1 MEKLTFDL
9 VYATFVAQTFLFA
22 IPMIVAAWSF
32 IKDVVWLPAPIRG
45 KGKIP
50 KHLPVSETE
59 LQPLNCPSCGSGVP
73 LNEAAMKCPSCGN
86 VFPVPRE
93 YQEIRHARHLAI
105 EKIDRAQRLWRFVS
119 FLTSN
124 WTLGVVIILTLW
136 LTVCLVV
143 ILTWIDTQNLV
154 PFERFSDTYRVPYLT
169 LFFWIA
175 MLAFI
180 AISISGKFRSE
191 LPVIENIPAAA
202 NSETVQCANC
212 GGTIGFDAGQFG
224 SLCGYCGVETFRVK
238 IARLTAIAEG
248 KTAEKASNRL
258 TSEMDRFADAI
269 EDYLAVPKLLVAG
282 LIILVIGYA
291 IFAFGFVALLT
302 LAVWAVT
309 ILIAGLLLYP
319 IPTLAGLIA
328 LGILYHYR
336 KPLIARFFS
345 AIDRD

>member
-1 MEKLTFDL
+1 MEKLVFNA

-32 IKDVVWLPAPIRG
+32 IKDVVWLPPVIRG

-50 KHLPVSETE
+50 KHLPVPETE

-124 WTLGVVIILTLW
+124 WTLGVVILLTLW
-136 LTVCLVV
+136 LAACLVV
-143 ILTWIDTQNLV
+143 ILTWIDTPNIV

-169 LFFWIA
+169 LISWI
-175 MLAFI
+175 LTLGFI
-180 AISISGKFRSE
+180 AISISGKFRSA
-191 LPVIENIPAAA
+191 LPVIEKTGAAA
-202 NSETVQCANC
+202 KAETVRCENC
-212 GGTIGFDAGQFG
+212 GGTIGFKAGQFG

-238 IARLTAIAEG
+238 IAGLTAIAEG

-258 TSEMDRFADAI
+258 SSEMDRFADAI

-282 LIILVIGYA
+282 LIILVVGYA
-291 IFAFGFVALLT
+291 IFDFVIVTVLT
-302 LAVWAVT
+302 LTAWAGA
-309 ILIAGLLLYP
+309 ILFVGLFLYP
-319 IPTLAGLIA
+319 IPTLAGLIT

-336 KPLIARFFS
+336 KPLKARLL
-345 AIDRD
+345 AALDRD

>member
-1 MEKLTFDL
+1 MEKLVINA

-32 IKDVVWLPAPIRG
+32 IKDVVWLPPVIRG

-50 KHLPVSETE
+50 KHLPVPEKE
-59 LQPLNCPSCGSGVP
+59 LQPLNCPSCGAGVP
-73 LNEAAMKCPSCGN
+73 LNESAMKCPSCRN

-93 YQEIRHARHLAI
+93 YQEIRHARHLASV
-105 EKIDRAQRLWRFVS
+105 KIDRAQKLWRLVS

-124 WTLGVVIILTLW
+124 WTLGVVIVLALW
-136 LTVCLVV
+136 LTFCLVV
-143 ILTWIDTQNLV
+143 ILTWIDTQSLV
-154 PFERFSDTYRVPYLT
+154 PFDRFSDTYYVPYLT
-169 LFFWIA
+169 LLFWIA

-180 AISISGKFRSE
+180 AISISIKFRSE

-202 NSETVQCANC
+202 KAETVRCANC
-212 GGTIGFDAGQFG
+212 GGTIAFDAGQFG

-258 TSEMDRFADAI
+258 SSEMERFADAI

-291 IFAFGFVALLT
+291 LFDFVLVAILT
-302 LAVWAVT
+302 LTVWAGT
-309 ILIAGLLLYP
+309 ILIAGLFLYP

-328 LGILYHYR
+328 FGVLYHYR
-336 KPLIARFFS
+336 KALIARFFS